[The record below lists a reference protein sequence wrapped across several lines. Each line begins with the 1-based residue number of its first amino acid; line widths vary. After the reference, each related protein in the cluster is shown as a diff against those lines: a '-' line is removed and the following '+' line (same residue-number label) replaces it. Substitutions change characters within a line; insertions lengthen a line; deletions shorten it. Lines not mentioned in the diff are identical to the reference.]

1 MEIGIWGGI
10 MVKDY
15 LELTVDEKDKTLLF
29 IDRNNGSISLSEM
42 DKMFKS
48 KVYGYGKG
56 ILILE
61 QNEKVIGIGRVVLQE
76 IEITGIA
83 YIHFLDILE
92 DLNNTK
98 EVIKELINECFKKA
112 EENHAKKIL
121 LGFRKRETTE
131 MLHEIGFDADYEA
144 KVMVLNESTKKEDI
158 LDIEEINEKNINE
171 YIKLYNESF
180 NNMPHGA
187 SLDEDEAND
196 FLSENNT
203 GNKYFIVSNSKEKIG
218 VLNTTIEGNEGTF
231 DIGLS
236 SRFRGRGYGKR
247 LLETAIDFLEKK
259 EIPSIYLVVIETN
272 KIAYNMYKKRGFKQE
287 KILSY
292 WIKLK

>member
-1 MEIGIWGGI
+1 

-42 DKMFKS
+42 DRMFKS

-61 QNEKVIGIGRVVLQE
+61 QNNKVIGIGRIVLQE
-76 IEITGIA
+76 IKITGIA

-92 DLNNTK
+92 DLDDTK
-98 EVIKELINECFKKA
+98 EVIKELINECFTKA
-112 EENHAKKIL
+112 EEHKAKKIL

-144 KVMVLNESTKKEDI
+144 KIMTLNDREKREDI
-158 LDIEEINEKNINE
+158 LNIEEINENNIKE

-187 SLDEDEAND
+187 SLDEEEANG
-196 FLSENNT
+196 FLNESNT
-203 GNKYFIVSNSKEKIG
+203 CNKYFIVSNSKENIG
-218 VLNTTIEGNEGTF
+218 VLNTTIEDNEGTF

-236 SRFRGRGYGKR
+236 SRFRGKGYGKR
-247 LLETAIDFLEKK
+247 LLETAIDYLNEKK
-259 EIPSIYLVVIETN
+259 IPNIYLVVIETN
-272 KIAYNMYKKRGFKQE
+272 KIAYNMYKKRGFEQQKV
-287 KILSY
+287 LSY

>member
-1 MEIGIWGGI
+1 

-42 DKMFKS
+42 DRMFKS

-61 QNEKVIGIGRVVLQE
+61 QNNKVIGIGRIVLQE
-76 IEITGIA
+76 IKITGIA

-92 DLNNTK
+92 DLDDTK
-98 EVIKELINECFKKA
+98 EVIKELINECFTKA
-112 EENHAKKIL
+112 EEHKAKKIL

-144 KVMVLNESTKKEDI
+144 KIMTLNDREKREDI
-158 LDIEEINEKNINE
+158 LNIEEINENNIKE

-187 SLDEDEAND
+187 SLDEEEANG
-196 FLSENNT
+196 FLNESNT
-203 GNKYFIVSNSKEKIG
+203 CNKYFIVSNSKENIG
-218 VLNTTIEGNEGTF
+218 VLNTTIEDNEGTF

-236 SRFRGRGYGKR
+236 SRFRGKGYGKR
-247 LLETAIDFLEKK
+247 LLETAIDYLNKK
-259 EIPSIYLVVIETN
+259 KIPNIYLVVIETN
-272 KIAYNMYKKRGFKQE
+272 KIAYNMYKKRGFEQQKV
-287 KILSY
+287 LSY

>member
-42 DKMFKS
+42 DRMFKS

-61 QNEKVIGIGRVVLQE
+61 QNNKVIGIGRIVLQE
-76 IEITGIA
+76 IKITGIA

-92 DLNNTK
+92 DLDDTK
-98 EVIKELINECFKKA
+98 EVIKELINECFTKA
-112 EENHAKKIL
+112 EEHKAKKIL

-144 KVMVLNESTKKEDI
+144 KIMTLNDREKREDI
-158 LDIEEINEKNINE
+158 LNIEEINENNIKE

-187 SLDEDEAND
+187 SLDEEEANG
-196 FLSENNT
+196 FLNESNT
-203 GNKYFIVSNSKEKIG
+203 CNKYFIVSNSKVKIG
-218 VLNTTIEGNEGTF
+218 VLNTTIEDNEGTF

-236 SRFRGRGYGKR
+236 SRFRGKGYGKR
-247 LLETAIDFLEKK
+247 LLETAIDYLNKK
-259 EIPSIYLVVIETN
+259 KIPNIYLVVIETN
-272 KIAYNMYKKRGFKQE
+272 KIAYNMYKKRGFEQQKV
-287 KILSY
+287 LSY

>member
-1 MEIGIWGGI
+1 

-42 DKMFKS
+42 DRMFKS

-61 QNEKVIGIGRVVLQE
+61 QNNKVIGIGRIVLQE
-76 IEITGIA
+76 IKITGIA

-92 DLNNTK
+92 DLDDTK
-98 EVIKELINECFKKA
+98 EVIKELINECFTKA
-112 EENHAKKIL
+112 EEHKAKKIL

-144 KVMVLNESTKKEDI
+144 KIMTLNDREKREDI
-158 LDIEEINEKNINE
+158 LNIEEINENNIKE

-187 SLDEDEAND
+187 SLDEEEANG
-196 FLSENNT
+196 FLNENNT
-203 GNKYFIVSNSKEKIG
+203 CNKYFIVSNSKEKIG
-218 VLNTTIEGNEGTF
+218 VLNTTIEDNEGTF

-236 SRFRGRGYGKR
+236 SRFRGKGYGKR
-247 LLETAIDFLEKK
+247 LLETAIDYLNKK
-259 EIPSIYLVVIETN
+259 EISSIYLVVIETN
-272 KIAYNMYKKRGFKQE
+272 KIAYNMYKKRGFEQQKV
-287 KILSY
+287 LSY

>member
-42 DKMFKS
+42 DRMFKS

-61 QNEKVIGIGRVVLQE
+61 QNNKVIGIGRIVLQE
-76 IEITGIA
+76 IKITGIA

-92 DLNNTK
+92 DLDDTK
-98 EVIKELINECFKKA
+98 EVIKELINECFTKA
-112 EENHAKKIL
+112 EEHKAKKIL

-144 KVMVLNESTKKEDI
+144 KIMTLNDREKREDI
-158 LDIEEINEKNINE
+158 LNIEEINENNIKE

-187 SLDEDEAND
+187 SLDEEEANG
-196 FLSENNT
+196 FLNESNT
-203 GNKYFIVSNSKEKIG
+203 CNKYFIVSNSKENIG
-218 VLNTTIEGNEGTF
+218 VLNTTIEDNEGTF

-236 SRFRGRGYGKR
+236 SRFRGKGYGKR
-247 LLETAIDFLEKK
+247 LLETAIDYLNEKK
-259 EIPSIYLVVIETN
+259 IPNIYLVVIETN
-272 KIAYNMYKKRGFKQE
+272 KIAYNMYKKRGFEQQKV
-287 KILSY
+287 LSY

>member
-1 MEIGIWGGI
+1 

-42 DKMFKS
+42 DRMFKS

-61 QNEKVIGIGRVVLQE
+61 QNNKVIGIGRIVLQE
-76 IEITGIA
+76 IKITGIA

-92 DLNNTK
+92 DLDDTK
-98 EVIKELINECFKKA
+98 EVIKELINECFTKA
-112 EENHAKKIL
+112 EEHKAKKIL

-144 KVMVLNESTKKEDI
+144 KIMTLNDREKREDI
-158 LDIEEINEKNINE
+158 LNIEEINENNIKE

-187 SLDEDEAND
+187 SLDEEEANG
-196 FLSENNT
+196 FLNESNT
-203 GNKYFIVSNSKEKIG
+203 CNKYFIVSNSKVKIG
-218 VLNTTIEGNEGTF
+218 VLNTTIEDNEGTF

-236 SRFRGRGYGKR
+236 SRFRGKGYGKR
-247 LLETAIDFLEKK
+247 LLETAIDYLNKK
-259 EIPSIYLVVIETN
+259 KIPNIYLVVIETN
-272 KIAYNMYKKRGFKQE
+272 KIAYNMYKKRGFEQQKV
-287 KILSY
+287 LSY